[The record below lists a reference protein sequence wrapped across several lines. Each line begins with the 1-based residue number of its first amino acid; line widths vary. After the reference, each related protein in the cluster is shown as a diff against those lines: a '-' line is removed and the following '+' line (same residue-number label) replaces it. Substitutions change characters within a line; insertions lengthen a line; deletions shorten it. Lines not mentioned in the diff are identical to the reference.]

1 MVKRQKEFQV
11 EAITGMKSS
20 KGGKMY
26 QVKWKGWPSSDSTWE
41 PLRNLDNCMPLV
53 SAFEKKQTATK
64 KKPTL
69 KAKKATKPAPKMK
82 KVPVPRAAKK
92 RAVSFA

>member
-11 EAITGMKSS
+11 EAITGMKTA

-26 QVKWKGWPSSDSTWE
+26 QVKWKGWAQSDSTWE
-41 PLRNLDNCMPLV
+41 PLRNLENCMPLV
-53 SAFEKKQTATK
+53 SAFEKKQTKTQ
-64 KKPTL
+64 KKPAI
-69 KAKKATKPAPKMK
+69 KGKKATKAAPKMK
-82 KVPVPRAAKK
+82 KVPTPRAAKK